1 MAYSEEIKNKVLV
14 SLANNIDIK
23 DIASK
28 LNISISTIYRWKKEN
43 VDEIAIIKVS
53 LKLREL
59 IKSGNYLEAFELA
72 SEERFKKD
80 FLVQSQRITC
90 LIKLGRVKEAL
101 ELASKERFKNYFPI
115 QSQRITCLIKLGR
128 VKEALE
134 LTSEDRLKDNFTIQ
148 SQRITCLIKL
158 GRVKEALELTSEER
172 FKNAFPIQS
181 QKITCLINL
190 GKVKEAFELAT
201 EERFKNYFPIQSQR
215 ITCLI
220 NLGRV
225 KEALELA
232 SEERFKNYLPIQNQ
246 RKTLQKEKKCDE
258 ASFDSIFFNLINKRL
273 DLAFKLLNKYLKNIN
288 GSVFEFLIIDLIKL
302 SVLIGDCFT
311 TPMSIL
317 SLISRNEYVFNIN
330 VYIAYF
336 YKALEAGE
344 IQEAKIY
351 LDIIKSGRKLTT
363 LDEKVVFELNEEL
376 EKAKLRLPS
385 FVEDI
390 IREVR
395 EKQEPILLPLMSNAL
410 TNKVKVFILKSN
422 DIKPYIIDVDGNR
435 RLVLRYNAPYKFI
448 DIKGLEAK
456 QKEFYYKS
464 DYEQSIKI
472 GLEILRYVNRYNSY
486 AYIGLAYYEL
496 GNLEQAIMYLKITT
510 YLDGSLNNFKEL
522 INQLEKEQ
530 EREIA
535 NYNPNVEFDETEF
548 SSNNY
553 YGLTDMEGIFIMV
566 LEENIPI
573 DNACQAFRLNPYN
586 TILAKILLA
595 REYYAEGMDFLAE
608 RIIKEVSASPIKNEL
623 IQKVL
628 EETIRNKKLYRNKG
642 SILARLK
649 ES

>member
-101 ELASKERFKNYFPI
+101 ELASK
-115 QSQRITCLIKLGR
+115 
-128 VKEALE
+128 
-134 LTSEDRLKDNFTIQ
+134 
-148 SQRITCLIKL
+148 
-158 GRVKEALELTSEER
+158 
-172 FKNAFPIQS
+172 
-181 QKITCLINL
+181 
-190 GKVKEAFELAT
+190 
-201 EERFKNYFPIQSQR
+201 ERFKNYFPIQSQR